1 MNLLELY
8 QTKYTDSVRIYH
20 NEALDLY
27 SITYLHGGVNF
38 ADPYIAMARGLVLDK
53 NGNIVLRGFSKFF
66 NYLQLHAE
74 HYKKQYTD
82 EWVNEHDNF
91 SSTDVDKKYHA
102 VEKLDGSLVLM
113 GEYKNKAVLSSTST
127 TNQETD
133 LLSTAYKNL
142 VDKNKDLTERIL
154 NYCKETGQTLVFEY
168 VSPMNQVVV
177 KYEKTDY
184 VLIGIVNN
192 HTGVYMSQDD
202 LDSIATKFGFTRPK
216 QYMKTLQGLTTDQR
230 ILKNHEGYIVFNEYG
245 NLIKFKTDDWFAG
258 SDQSDLFFGTRLT
271 KKKVFIILDAY
282 IDDKIDDLYA
292 RQNQN
297 KELAEQDTIGNV
309 IKNINYIENLIQ
321 NIIDNDD
328 NWTDGCHVFATYD
341 KQIASC
347 LMRLKINK
355 TLFSKRS
362 GSKISAANTLL
373 LNLLNVN
380 CK

>member
-8 QTKYTDSVRIYH
+8 QTKYTDAVRIYH

-53 NGNIVLRGFSKFF
+53 DGNIILRGFSKFF

-82 EWVNEHDNF
+82 EWVNQHDNF
-91 SSTDVDKKYHA
+91 LSTNKDKKYHA

-113 GEYKNKAVLSSTST
+113 GEYKNKAILSSTST
-127 TNQETD
+127 TNMETE
-133 LLSTAYKNL
+133 LLSIAYENL
-142 VDKNKDLTERIL
+142 VNNNKNLTERIL
-154 NYCKETGQTLVFEY
+154 NYCKKTGQTLIFEY
-168 VSPMNQVVV
+168 ISPANRIVVE
-177 KYEKTDY
+177 YENTDY

-192 HTGVYMSQDD
+192 YTGMYMSQDD
-202 LDSIATKFGFTRPK
+202 LDSIAMKFGFTRPK
-216 QYMKTLQGLTTDQR
+216 RYIKTLQELTTDQR

-258 SDQSDLFFGTRLT
+258 SDHGDLFFGTVLT
-271 KKKVFIILDAY
+271 RRKVFIILDAY

-297 KELAEQDTIGNV
+297 KELADRDVIGKV
-309 IKNINYIENLIQ
+309 VKSINYIENLIQ
-321 NIIDNDD
+321 NVIDNDD
-328 NWTDGCHVFATYD
+328 N
-341 KQIASC
+341 
-347 LMRLKINK
+347 
-355 TLFSKRS
+355 
-362 GSKISAANTLL
+362 
-373 LNLLNVN
+373 
-380 CK
+380 

>member
-8 QTKYTDSVRIYH
+8 QTKYTDAVRIYH
-20 NEALDLY
+20 NETLDLY
-27 SITYLHGGVNF
+27 SVTYLHGGVNF

-53 NGNIVLRGFSKFF
+53 DGNIILRGFSKFF

-91 SSTDVDKKYHA
+91 LSTNKDKKYHA

-113 GEYKNKAVLSSTST
+113 GEYKNKAILSSTST
-127 TNQETD
+127 TNQETE
-133 LLSTAYKNL
+133 LLSIAYENLVNNNKNL
-142 VDKNKDLTERIL
+142 TDRIL
-154 NYCKETGQTLVFEY
+154 NYCKKTGQTLIFEY
-168 VSPMNQVVV
+168 ISPVNRIVVE
-177 KYEKTDY
+177 YENTDY

-192 HTGVYMSQDD
+192 YTGAYMSQDD
-202 LDSIATKFGFTRPK
+202 LDSIAMEFGFTRPK
-216 QYMKTLQGLTTDQR
+216 RYIKTLQELTTDQK

-258 SDQSDLFFGTRLT
+258 SDQSDLFFGTTLT
-271 KKKVFIILDAY
+271 RRKIFIILDAY

-297 KELAEQDTIGNV
+297 KELADRDVIGKV
-309 IKNINYIENLIQ
+309 IKSINYIENLIQ
-321 NIIDNDD
+321 KVIDNDD
-328 NWTDGCHVFATYD
+328 NWMDGRHVFATYD
-341 KQIASC
+341 KKIASC
-347 LMRLKINK
+347 LMRLKANN

-362 GSKISAANTLL
+362 DSKSSAANTMLLDL
-373 LNLLNVN
+373 LNIN
-380 CK
+380 

>member
-1 MNLLELY
+1 MLKLY
-8 QTKYTDSVRIYH
+8 QTKYTDAVRIYH
-20 NEALDLY
+20 NETLDLY

-53 NGNIVLRGFSKFF
+53 DGNIILRGFSKFF

-91 SSTDVDKKYHA
+91 LSTNKDKKYHA

-113 GEYKNKAVLSSTST
+113 GEYKNKAILSSTST
-127 TNQETD
+127 TNRETK
-133 LLSTAYKNL
+133 LLSIAYENL
-142 VDKNKDLTERIL
+142 VNKNKNLTERIL
-154 NYCKETGQTLVFEY
+154 NYCKKTNQTLVFEY
-168 VSPMNQVVV
+168 VSPMNHIVVE
-177 KYEKTDY
+177 YETTDY

-192 HTGVYMSQDD
+192 HTGTYMSQDD
-202 LDSIATKFGFTRPK
+202 LDSIAREFGFTRPK
-216 QYMKTLQGLTTDQR
+216 RYIKTLRELTTDQR

-245 NLIKFKTDDWFAG
+245 NLIKFKTDDWFVG
-258 SDQSDLFFGTRLT
+258 SDQSDLFFGTTLT
-271 KKKVFIILDAY
+271 RRKVFIILDAY

-297 KELAEQDTIGNV
+297 KELAEQNIIGTV
-309 IKNINYIENLIQ
+309 VKKINNIENLIQ

-347 LMRLKINK
+347 LMRLKTNR
-355 TLFSKRS
+355 TLFSKQADY
-362 GSKISAANTLL
+362 KISAANTILL
-373 LNLLNVN
+373 DLLNVN
-380 CK
+380 YKQK